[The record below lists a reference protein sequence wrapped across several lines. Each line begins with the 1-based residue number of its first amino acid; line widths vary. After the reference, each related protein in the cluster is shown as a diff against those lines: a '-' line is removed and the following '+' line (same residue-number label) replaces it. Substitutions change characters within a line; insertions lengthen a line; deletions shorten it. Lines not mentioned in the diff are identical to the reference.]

1 MNAAELDVLLTQVRR
16 ANEAEDW
23 ASAIVLY
30 QRVLVEGRR
39 TAWQVHGPELADGL
53 CARACFGLGECA
65 LAENRIDDARA
76 NLERA
81 LALTT
86 RYALDLDRRA
96 LLSRIADAFEFGLGD
111 ELQAHRIR
119 KQLRR

>member
-39 TAWQVHGPELADGL
+39 TVE
-53 CARACFGLGECA
+53 R
-65 LAENRIDDARA
+65 RVDDARA

-86 RYALDLDRRA
+86 RYSLDLDRRA
-96 LLSRIADAFEFGLGD
+96 LLARIADAFEFGLGD